1 MSGREEIVKA
11 ITEAYAME
19 KGTKEF
25 YAYAASKSRGNTA
38 GEIFGALRD
47 MEDRHARYFDFLY
60 ISLMEGRD
68 LLGYKEYTSRVT
80 ATHVESLRSLA
91 EAKKLFDPGEVRSS
105 SDALKLALAIEDKAF
120 ALYRDLAE
128 KAVDGSAKA
137 IFEEMAAQEQK
148 HTDYL
153 RDLEKTL

>member
-1 MSGREEIVKA
+1 MSGREEIIVA

-91 EAKKLFDPGEVRSS
+91 PAKQLFDPGAVTSNVN
-105 SDALKLALAIEDKAF
+105 ALKLAFTIEDKAS
-120 ALYRDLAE
+120 ALYRQLAE
-128 KAVDGSAKA
+128 KAVDGSVRA
-137 IFEEMAAQEQK
+137 IFEEMASQEQK
-148 HTDYL
+148 HIDYL
-153 RDLEKTL
+153 KDLERSL